1 MDQYISKPSIISHS
15 PHSKKTG
22 KVNEAKIVWTAQ
34 KGDRDAF
41 NHLVMSYQAQIF
53 NLAVRILRNEDAAEE
68 ITQDTFVHA
77 FINLS
82 SFRNG
87 SFYGWLHRIATN
99 ACYDE
104 FRRYKRHPLVSIENE
119 FLPEEKLFSPDDNP
133 LAQNQP
139 EMVAERH
146 ELEMTI
152 ESALDQIGPDQR
164 RMIELIDQQ
173 EFGYR
178 QAAQMLHIPIGTVK
192 SRLARARSR
201 LQKILSSSNLNGEVG
216 DC

>member
-1 MDQYISKPSIISHS
+1 MDQYIRNPSLISQALRS
-15 PHSKKTG
+15 NKTG
-22 KVNEAKIVWTAQ
+22 RTDEAKIVWTAQ
-34 KGDRDAF
+34 KGDTEAF
-41 NHLVMSYQAQIF
+41 NHLVMSYQAKIF

-77 FINLS
+77 FLNLS

-87 SFYGWLHRIATN
+87 SFYGWLYRIATN

-119 FLPEEKLFSPDDNP
+119 FLPDERLSHLNDDP
-133 LAQNQP
+133 LNQNQP

-146 ELEMTI
+146 ELELTI
-152 ESALDQIGPDQR
+152 ESALDQLDPDQR
-164 RMIELIDQQ
+164 RMIELIDRQ
-173 EFGYR
+173 EFEYH
-178 QAAQMLHIPIGTVK
+178 QAAQMLQIPIGTVK
-192 SRLARARSR
+192 SRLSRARSH
-201 LQKILSSSNLNGEVG
+201 LQKILSASNINGEVG